1 MMGSELLENFKSPET
16 LNSVVAPNGSYEFA
30 GPKLFDGSLGRKC
43 QTDGLECFGA
53 GKLHYQTLSLKM
65 KS

>member
-1 MMGSELLENFKSPET
+1 MGSRLLENYRFPET
-16 LNSVVAPNGSYEFA
+16 VNSETVPNGSCEFA

-43 QTDGLECFGA
+43 QADGFECFGA
-53 GKLHYQTLSLKM
+53 GKLHYQTLSLRI